1 MTPRSATSL
10 PLDPHDLARTQ
21 ASVERANMLPP
32 AAFASPEVLDW
43 ELDNIFRGWVCVG
56 HLSAVDEPG
65 KYVMRE
71 LGPDSIVVIGAEDGR
86 PRAFLNVCRHRGAR
100 IVEEAEGQ
108 VRKRLRCPYHSWSY
122 GLDGSLKAAPH
133 MDEVEDFEF
142 SCWGL
147 IPVRLAVVG
156 GLVLI
161 DLSGEAPEV
170 DVHVG
175 DLLDHLQ
182 RYRLA
187 GLDRAGEA
195 SYEVAANWKGIAE
208 NYNECLHCP
217 GVHPE
222 LNALSDY
229 MSGDA
234 VPGEGSWCGGSM
246 TLREGTSTMALE
258 QQPEM
263 GKLEQQ
269 PDMGKPRS
277 GSAERRGRPA
287 IAGLSDTDVNS
298 VYYFALFPNALVS
311 LHPDYVMLHT
321 LWPRAADRTDVI
333 CEWFFEPQT
342 IVAEGFDPSDAIGFW
357 DTVNRQDWY
366 VCELAQKGV
375 RTRGYTAGRYSA
387 EEVDVHA
394 FDLMVADRYMEAL
407 RSESRVPA

>member
-1 MTPRSATSL
+1 MPEPATITL
-10 PLDPHDLARTQ
+10 PLDPAEVARTQ
-21 ASVERANMLPP
+21 QPVERANMLPP
-32 AAFASPEVLDW
+32 AAFVSPEVFAW
-43 ELDNIFRGWVCVG
+43 ELDNLFRGWVCVG
-56 HLSAVDEPG
+56 HVSAVDAPG
-65 KYVMRE
+65 KFVTRE
-71 LGPDSIVVIGAEDGR
+71 LGPDSVVVIGAEDGR

-100 IVEEAEGQ
+100 IVEQAEGE

-122 GLDGSLKAAPH
+122 DLDGSLKAAPH

-161 DLSGEAPEV
+161 DLSGDAPEIEE
-170 DVHVG
+170 HIG
-175 DLLDHLQ
+175 ELLGHLE

-187 GLDRAGEA
+187 SLDRASAIEYSVG
-195 SYEVAANWKGIAE
+195 ANWKGIAE

-229 MSGDA
+229 MSGEEVA
-234 VPGEGSWCGGSM
+234 GEGAWCGGSM
-246 TLREGTSTMALE
+246 TLREGHRTMAIE
-258 QQPEM
+258 D
-263 GKLEQQ
+263 GN
-269 PDMGKPRS
+269 GN
-277 GSAERRGRPA
+277 GNGRPP
-287 IAGLSDTDVNS
+287 IQGLSPEDVDS
-298 VYYFALFPNALVS
+298 VVYLALFPNALVS

-321 LWPRAADRTDVI
+321 LWPRAADRTEVI
-333 CEWFFEPQT
+333 CEWFFEPAT
-342 IVAEGFDPSDAIGFW
+342 MAKAAFDPSDAVGFW

-375 RTRGYTAGRYSA
+375 RTRNYTAGRYSA
-387 EEVDVHA
+387 EELDVHA

-407 RSESRVPA
+407 RSKGRVPA